1 MYNYGIGGQERKLDN
16 AQEAIADIP
25 LNRTL
30 MLEKLTDDPPTK
42 FEIVHGLQTIDDVFE
57 HFKPSV
63 EVDFQDEE
71 GVIVPEK
78 LKFKNLGDFSRKGI
92 INQSE
97 FLQDLNAQADDL
109 QKLMRQLKSNKVLK
123 AALENPEAKGA
134 FLAALDAL
142 IDELKD

>member
-30 MLEKLTDDPPTK
+30 LLEKLTDSPPTK

-57 HFKPSV
+57 NFKPSV

-71 GVIVPEK
+71 GIIVPEK
-78 LKFKNLGDFSRKGI
+78 LNFKNLGDFSRKGI
-92 INQSE
+92 INQSD